1 MRVDAI
7 NNKNSKPVF
16 SGVEIKLVPKTLEN
30 VGTVVFE
37 NNEHTQVNILLGAL
51 RERLTQSKGLKKKPS
66 EIQTETKILRFKNG
80 DILTIA
86 PKCKDVQP
94 ATISLTS
101 KKGLFSKSP
110 ETISF
115 YNDEN
120 MTIGNEKLFNKV
132 FDSIMEFFNAPS
144 KAAK

>member
-7 NNKNSKPVF
+7 NNKNSKPGF
-16 SGVEIKLVPKTLEN
+16 KGVEIKLVPKTLKN

-37 NNEHTQVNILLGAL
+37 NNEHSQVNILLGAL
-51 RERLTQSKGLKKKPS
+51 SERLAQAKGLKKKPS
-66 EIQTETKILRFKNG
+66 EIETGTKTLHFRNG

-86 PKCKDVQP
+86 PKYKDVQP

-101 KKGLFSKSP
+101 KKGLLSKTP

-115 YNDEN
+115 YNDEK
-120 MTIGNEKLFNKV
+120 MTIGNEKLFNKI
-132 FDSIMEFFNAPS
+132 FDSIIEFFDAQQ
-144 KAAK
+144 KTVK

>member
-1 MRVDAI
+1 MQIDAI
-7 NNKNSKPVF
+7 NNKHAKPVF
-16 SGVEIKLVPKTLEN
+16 RGVEIKLVPKTLKN

-37 NNEHTQVNILLGAL
+37 NNEHNQVNILLGAL
-51 RERLTQSKGLKKKPS
+51 RERLAQSKGLKKKQS
-66 EIQTETKILRFKNG
+66 EIQTGTKILHFKNG

-86 PKCKDVQP
+86 PKSKDIQP

-101 KKGLFSKSP
+101 KKGLFSQSP

-115 YNDEN
+115 YNNEN

-132 FDSIMEFFNAPS
+132 FDSIIEFFDAPP
-144 KAAK
+144 KTAN